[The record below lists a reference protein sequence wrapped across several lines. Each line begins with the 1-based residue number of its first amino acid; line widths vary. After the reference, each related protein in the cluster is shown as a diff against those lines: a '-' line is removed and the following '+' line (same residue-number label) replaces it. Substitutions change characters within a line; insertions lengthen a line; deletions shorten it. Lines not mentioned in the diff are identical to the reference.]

1 MKTRMLVSTLI
12 LVLSVLIIAGS
23 CATRKKVIS
32 EEDFFVAFSG
42 TWMNTDYMGGY
53 GTPQKM
59 IRFPD
64 GTWEAYYNWI
74 DEVESY
80 DIYRLIEELLPELI
94 ASLPGTDTAYSTC
107 YGKYTITDMWT
118 DSKGNIWYRAHWEC
132 LAHKNEGNEYGKI
145 NDSGNTLEYLSV
157 KGDRIIE
164 DWDTESF
171 LYNYRIYYRQE

>member
-1 MKTRMLVSTLI
+1 MLVSILL
-12 LVLSVLIIAGS
+12 LVLAVMVIAGG

-42 TWMNTDYMGGY
+42 TWVNTDYVGDY

-64 GTWEAYYNWI
+64 GTWEGYLKLTKAYY
-74 DEVESY
+74 
-80 DIYRLIEELLPELI
+80 
-94 ASLPGTDTAYSTC
+94 AC
-107 YGKYTITDMWT
+107 YGKHTITDMWT
-118 DSKGNIWYRAHWEC
+118 DSKGNIWYRARWEC

-164 DWDTESF
+164 DWDPESF
-171 LYNYRIYYRQE
+171 HYNYRIYYRQ